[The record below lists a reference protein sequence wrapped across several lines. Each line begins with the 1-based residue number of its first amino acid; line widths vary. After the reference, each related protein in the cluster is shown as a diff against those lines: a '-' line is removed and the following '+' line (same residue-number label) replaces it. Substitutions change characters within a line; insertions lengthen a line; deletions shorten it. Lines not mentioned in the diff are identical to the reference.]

1 MSLEFLKR
9 LEIISSPTILELL
22 YMLVVYMLRDQEV
35 TDQMA
40 TVMLLYHYINGFNN
54 DYVTCL

>member
-1 MSLEFLKR
+1 
-9 LEIISSPTILELL
+9 
-22 YMLVVYMLRDQEV
+22 MLVVYMLRDQEV

-40 TVMLLYHYINGFNN
+40 TVMLLYHYVNGFNN